1 MSDDAS
7 HEFSTGAVRSADRN
21 DERWDLISPI
31 GLRALAKTYAEG
43 ANKRGANN
51 WENGMPAHDLLN
63 HAIAHIYLFLGGD
76 RTEDHLGHAAWN
88 VLGAIHSLEVW
99 PHLNDG
105 TLRGPGCSCPKNAK
119 VKKEPGEKISNPPA
133 ASVAQAI
140 ELLKKATG

>member
-1 MSDDAS
+1 MRAEPV
-7 HEFSTGAVRSADRN
+7 HEFSTGAVRSGDR
-21 DERWDLISPI
+21 DGERWDLISPI

-43 ANKRGANN
+43 AAKRGAYN

-99 PHLNDG
+99 PELNAG
-105 TLRGPGCSCPKNAK
+105 ALRGEGCACPENAK
-119 VKKEPGEKISNPPA
+119 AKKPEEKHA
-133 ASVAQAI
+133 VETVA
-140 ELLKKATG
+140 KAVEALRRATN